1 MGQGASPPPGQRPQ
15 PLRGHPPALPW
26 PFQGCGSA
34 PQPAH
39 RYLYFFKDSAKKED
53 ASFIGLGSSLRAG
66 DFIFGQER
74 GRMSLANAECVSE
87 SVREDGRLY
96 TQITLTGALSGLS
109 QDSFMQ
115 KG

>member
-1 MGQGASPPPGQRPQ
+1 MPRSTYWSVWKRRCQ
-15 PLRGHPPALPW
+15 
-26 PFQGCGSA
+26 
-34 PQPAH
+34 
-39 RYLYFFKDSAKKED
+39 
-53 ASFIGLGSSLRAG
+53 
-66 DFIFGQER
+66 
-74 GRMSLANAECVSE
+74 CVSE

>member
-1 MGQGASPPPGQRPQ
+1 MAVPR
-15 PLRGHPPALPW
+15 LRI
-26 PFQGCGSA
+26 CA
-34 PQPAH
+34 PTLTLTLTLT

-87 SVREDGRLY
+87 SVREEGRLY

-109 QDSFMQ
+109 QDSLMQ
-115 KG
+115 KA

>member
-1 MGQGASPPPGQRPQ
+1 
-15 PLRGHPPALPW
+15 
-26 PFQGCGSA
+26 
-34 PQPAH
+34 
-39 RYLYFFKDSAKKED
+39 
-53 ASFIGLGSSLRAG
+53 
-66 DFIFGQER
+66 
-74 GRMSLANAECVSE
+74 MSLANAECVSE